1 MVYDL
6 NMLKSFY
13 ASYKG
18 KMEHVRA
25 PYLCILLIAEG
36 IYRKLDVSPRKQRGK
51 LTGQHP

>member
-25 PYLCILLIAEG
+25 ALKRPLTLAEKDFV
-36 IYRKLDVSPRKQRGK
+36 YTFV
-51 LTGQHP
+51 

>member
-13 ASYKG
+13 TSYKG

-25 PYLCILLIAEG
+25 ALKRPLTFCMHICIMWRI
-36 IYRKLDVSPRKQRGK
+36 
-51 LTGQHP
+51 

>member
-13 ASYKG
+13 TSYKG

-25 PYLCILLIAEG
+25 ALKRP
-36 IYRKLDVSPRKQRGK
+36 SK
-51 LTGQHP
+51 LTLPKKRVTSFDVG

>member
-25 PYLCILLIAEG
+25 ALKRPLTLLKRFCIHIC
-36 IYRKLDVSPRKQRGK
+36 IMWRI
-51 LTGQHP
+51 